1 VTYASSP
8 PRRHSS
14 GGVEREQNMNI
25 LIVDDEAPAR
35 GELRYMLQ
43 TLAPEAGILEATD
56 GVEALEKVEE
66 EPVDVVFLDIN
77 MPGMD
82 GLSAA
87 AAIAESPQPPVIVF
101 ATAFDEH
108 ALKAIELAA
117 LDYVVKPFDERRLAT
132 TMVRV
137 RRTLSERAAL
147 EKRQDS
153 LRQYLAQAAP
163 AGGVAKLWGE
173 REGGSRALVDYRDI
187 LWIEAGEKDVH
198 MRTSDG
204 QRLRVRQTLKELEPR
219 LAPHNFAR
227 VHKAYLVN
235 LDYLA
240 EVAPWSAGMYT
251 IRMKDKART
260 EIPMSRRYAAVI
272 KQLTGWK

>member
-1 VTYASSP
+1 
-8 PRRHSS
+8 
-14 GGVEREQNMNI
+14 MNI

-35 GELRYMLQ
+35 GELRYILQ
-43 TLAPEAGILEATD
+43 SLTPEATLQEAVD
-56 GVEALEKVEE
+56 GMEALDKVEE
-66 EPVDVVFLDIN
+66 EPIDVVFLDVN

-82 GLSAA
+82 GLSVA

-101 ATAFDEH
+101 ATAYDEH

-117 LDYVVKPFDERRLAT
+117 LDYVVKPFDERRLAS
-132 TMVRV
+132 TMDRV
-137 RRTLSERAAL
+137 RRALSERAVL
-147 EKRQDS
+147 EKRQAA
-153 LRQYLAQAAP
+153 LREYLTQAAP
-163 AGGVAKLWGE
+163 AAGLAKLWGE
-173 REGGSRALVDYRDI
+173 REAGSRVLVDYRDI

-198 MRTSDG
+198 MQTASG
-204 QRLRVRQTLKELEPR
+204 EKLRMRQTLKELEPR

-227 VHKAYLVN
+227 VHKAFLVN

-240 EVAPWSAGMYT
+240 EVAPWSAGVYT

-260 EIPMSRRYAAVI
+260 EIPMSRRYAAAI

>member
-1 VTYASSP
+1 
-8 PRRHSS
+8 
-14 GGVEREQNMNI
+14 MNI